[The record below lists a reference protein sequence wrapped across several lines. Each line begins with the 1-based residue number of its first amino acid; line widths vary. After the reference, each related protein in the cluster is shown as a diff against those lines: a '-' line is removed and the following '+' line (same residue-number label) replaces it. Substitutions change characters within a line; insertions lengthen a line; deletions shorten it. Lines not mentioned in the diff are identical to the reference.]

1 MKIRMSA
8 SKQDTEHFIKEI
20 INKYHFEPEAENDII
35 SVYEK
40 MQSCMKPYAVYR
52 MNQRD
57 TGIKD
62 IDNRQSAIVAMTL
75 GKEIDCLEE
84 QLTAAGKLDE
94 AYILECIAAELLL
107 TMYGDFNK
115 EYAKFHRRYVERY
128 VFIGEEIPATEVPK
142 LLKEVKGTK
151 ETANTSTSVE
161 KENGRSMEDPDGET
175 ENNKTEK
182 GNTES
187 VSGKNNNAEDDNM
200 GNEKEWIECED
211 DITANEYGVLTPSKS
226 VIFYAILTENPKQI
240 CEGICGSCKNAN
252 CENRV
257 KDCQPVTAGR

>member
-1 MKIRMSA
+1 MSA
-8 SKQDTEHFIKEI
+8 SKQDRERFIKGI

-75 GKEIDCLEE
+75 GKEIDSLEE
-84 QLTAAGKLDE
+84 QLTVAGKLDE
-94 AYILECIAAELLL
+94 AYILECIASELLL
-107 TMYGDFNK
+107 TMYGDFNR

-142 LLKEVKGTK
+142 LLKEVKGAK
-151 ETANTSTSVE
+151 EAANTCISVE
-161 KENGRSMEDPDGET
+161 KENGRSMEEPDGKT
-175 ENNKTEK
+175 ENNKMEN
-182 GNTES
+182 GNTG
-187 VSGKNNNAEDDNM
+187 SGAAEDSNAENDNM
-200 GNEKEWIECED
+200 GNENTGHEYED

-240 CEGICGSCKNAN
+240 CEGICSSCKNVN
-252 CENRV
+252 CENMV
-257 KDCQPVTAGR
+257 KDSQPEIVNR

>member
-8 SKQDTEHFIKEI
+8 GKQDRGRFIKGI

-75 GKEIDCLEE
+75 GKEIDNLEE
-84 QLTAAGKLDE
+84 QLTDAGKLDE
-94 AYILECIAAELLL
+94 AYILECIASELLL

-128 VFIGEEIPATEVPK
+128 VFIGEEIPATDVPK
-142 LLKEVKGTK
+142 LLKEVKGVK
-151 ETANTSTSVE
+151 EAANTCISFE
-161 KENGRSMEDPDGET
+161 KENGQSTEEPDGGT
-175 ENNKTEK
+175 EKNKAEK
-182 GNTES
+182 GNTGS
-187 VSGKNNNAEDDNM
+187 VTTEDGYAENDNM
-200 GNEKEWIECED
+200 GNEKTGFECED

>member
-8 SKQDTEHFIKEI
+8 NKQNRERFIKEI
-20 INKYHFEPEAENDII
+20 INKYHFEPEAEDDII

-62 IDNRQSAIVAMTL
+62 IDSRQSAIVAMTL
-75 GKEIDCLEE
+75 GKGIDSLEE
-84 QLTAAGKLDE
+84 QLTDAGKLDE

-142 LLKEVKGTK
+142 LLKEVKGVK
-151 ETANTSTSVE
+151 EAANTCNVE
-161 KENGRSMEDPDGET
+161 KENEQSKEDLDEET
-175 ENNKTEK
+175 ENDKTENDK
-182 GNTES
+182 TEND
-187 VSGKNNNAEDDNM
+187 KTE
-200 GNEKEWIECED
+200 NERTEIEYED

-240 CEGICGSCKNAN
+240 CEGICSSCKNAN
-252 CENRV
+252 CENMI
-257 KDCQPVTAGR
+257 KDCQPMT

>member
-8 SKQDTEHFIKEI
+8 SKQDRERFIKEI
-20 INKYHFEPEAENDII
+20 INKYHFEPEAEDDII

-62 IDNRQSAIVAMTL
+62 IDSRQSAIVAMTL
-75 GKEIDCLEE
+75 GKGIDSLEE
-84 QLTAAGKLDE
+84 QLTDAGKLDE

-142 LLKEVKGTK
+142 LLKEVKGVK
-151 ETANTSTSVE
+151 EAANTCNVE
-161 KENGRSMEDPDGET
+161 KENEQSKEDLDEET
-175 ENNKTEK
+175 ENDKTENDK
-182 GNTES
+182 TEND
-187 VSGKNNNAEDDNM
+187 KTE
-200 GNEKEWIECED
+200 NERTEIEYED

-240 CEGICGSCKNAN
+240 CEGICSSCKNVN
-252 CENRV
+252 CENMI
-257 KDCQPVTAGR
+257 KDCQPVT

>member
-8 SKQDTEHFIKEI
+8 GKQDRERFIKGI

-62 IDNRQSAIVAMTL
+62 IDSRQSAIVAMTL
-75 GKEIDCLEE
+75 GKEIDSLEE

-94 AYILECIAAELLL
+94 AYMLECIAAELLL

-128 VFIGEEIPATEVPK
+128 VFIGEEIPVTEVPR
-142 LLKEVKGTK
+142 LLKEVKGAK
-151 ETANTSTSVE
+151 NTCVYLE
-161 KENGRSMEDPDGET
+161 KENGQGTKDLDEET
-175 ENNKTEK
+175 EYDKAGQDKKEYENMEQEKT
-182 GNTES
+182 
-187 VSGKNNNAEDDNM
+187 
-200 GNEKEWIECED
+200 IECED

-226 VIFYAILTENPKQI
+226 VVFYAILTENPKQV
-240 CEGICGSCKNAN
+240 CEGICSTCENVN
-252 CENRV
+252 CENRI
-257 KDCQPVTAGR
+257 KDCQMVI

>member
-8 SKQDTEHFIKEI
+8 GKQDRERFIKEI
-20 INKYHFEPEAENDII
+20 IRKYHFEPEAENDII

-40 MQSCMKPYAVYR
+40 MQSCMRPYAVYR

-75 GKEIDCLEE
+75 GKEIDSLEE
-84 QLTAAGKLDE
+84 QLTVVGKLDE
-94 AYILECIAAELLL
+94 AYILECIASELLL

-142 LLKEVKGTK
+142 LLKEVKGVK
-151 ETANTSTSVE
+151 EAVNTCIFE
-161 KENGRSMEDPDGET
+161 KENEQSMETLDGEAERDKT
-175 ENNKTEK
+175 ENDNTKSNKIKDDNMENNKT
-182 GNTES
+182 G
-187 VSGKNNNAEDDNM
+187 
-200 GNEKEWIECED
+200 IECDD

-240 CEGICGSCKNAN
+240 CEGICNSCKNVN
-252 CENRV
+252 CENMV
-257 KDCQPVTAGR
+257 KDCQPVI

>member
-8 SKQDTEHFIKEI
+8 NKQNREHFIKEI
-20 INKYHFEPEAENDII
+20 MNKYHFEPEAENDII

-62 IDNRQSAIVAMTL
+62 IDSKQSAIVAMTL
-75 GKEIDCLEE
+75 GKGIDSLEE
-84 QLTAAGKLDE
+84 QLTDAGKLDE

-128 VFIGEEIPATEVPK
+128 VFIGEEIPVTEVPK
-142 LLKEVKGTK
+142 LLKEVKGVK
-151 ETANTSTSVE
+151 EAANTCIDVE
-161 KENGRSMEDPDGET
+161 KENGKSTEVLDEKMENDKT
-175 ENNKTEK
+175 END
-182 GNTES
+182 NTE
-187 VSGKNNNAEDDNM
+187 
-200 GNEKEWIECED
+200 NEKTGIEYED

-226 VIFYAILTENPKQI
+226 VVFYAILTENPKQV
-240 CEGICGSCKNAN
+240 CEGICSSCKNVN
-252 CENRV
+252 CENMI
-257 KDCQPVTAGR
+257 KDCQPVT

>member
-8 SKQDTEHFIKEI
+8 SKQDRERFIKEI

-62 IDNRQSAIVAMTL
+62 IDSRQSAIVAMTL
-75 GKEIDCLEE
+75 GKGIDSLEE
-84 QLTAAGKLDE
+84 QLTDAGKLDE

-128 VFIGEEIPATEVPK
+128 VFIGEEIPVSEVPK
-142 LLKEVKGTK
+142 LLKEVKGVK
-151 ETANTSTSVE
+151 EAANTCIDVE
-161 KENGRSMEDPDGET
+161 KENGKSTEVLDEET
-175 ENNKTEK
+175 ENDKTEND
-182 GNTES
+182 NTE
-187 VSGKNNNAEDDNM
+187 
-200 GNEKEWIECED
+200 NEKTGIEYED

-226 VIFYAILTENPKQI
+226 VVFYAILTENPKQI
-240 CEGICGSCKNAN
+240 CEGICRSCKNVN
-252 CENRV
+252 CENMI
-257 KDCQPVTAGR
+257 KDCQPVT

>member
-1 MKIRMSA
+1 MSA
-8 SKQDTEHFIKEI
+8 SKQDRERFIKEI
-20 INKYHFEPEAENDII
+20 INKYHFEPEAEDDII

-62 IDNRQSAIVAMTL
+62 IDSRQSAIVAMTL
-75 GKEIDCLEE
+75 GKGIDSLEE
-84 QLTAAGKLDE
+84 QLTDAGKLDE

-142 LLKEVKGTK
+142 LLKEVKGVK
-151 ETANTSTSVE
+151 EAANTCNVE
-161 KENGRSMEDPDGET
+161 KENEQSKEDLDEET
-175 ENNKTEK
+175 ENDKTENDK
-182 GNTES
+182 TEND
-187 VSGKNNNAEDDNM
+187 KTE
-200 GNEKEWIECED
+200 NERTEIEYED

-240 CEGICGSCKNAN
+240 CEGICSSCKNVN
-252 CENRV
+252 CENMI
-257 KDCQPVTAGR
+257 KDCQPVT

>member
-1 MKIRMSA
+1 MSA
-8 SKQDTEHFIKEI
+8 SKQDRERFIKGI

-62 IDNRQSAIVAMTL
+62 IDSRQSAIVAMTL
-75 GKEIDCLEE
+75 GKGIDSLEE
-84 QLTAAGKLDE
+84 QLTVAGKLDE

-142 LLKEVKGTK
+142 LLKEVKGVK
-151 ETANTSTSVE
+151 EAANTCIHVE
-161 KENGRSMEDPDGET
+161 KENGQSTEGLDDEMENDKT
-175 ENNKTEK
+175 END
-182 GNTES
+182 
-187 VSGKNNNAEDDNM
+187 NAE
-200 GNEKEWIECED
+200 NEKTGIECED

-226 VIFYAILTENPKQI
+226 VVFYAILTENPKQI
-240 CEGICGSCKNAN
+240 CEGICNSCKNVN
-252 CENRV
+252 CENMIKEIR
-257 KDCQPVTAGR
+257 

>member
-1 MKIRMSA
+1 MSA
-8 SKQDTEHFIKEI
+8 GKQDRERFIKGI
-20 INKYHFEPEAENDII
+20 IRKYHFEPEAENDII

-40 MQSCMKPYAVYR
+40 MQSCMRPYAVYR

-75 GKEIDCLEE
+75 GKEIDNLEE
-84 QLTAAGKLDE
+84 QLTVAGKLDE
-94 AYILECIAAELLL
+94 AYILECIASELLL

-142 LLKEVKGTK
+142 LLKEVKGVK
-151 ETANTSTSVE
+151 EAVNTCISE
-161 KENGRSMEDPDGET
+161 KENGQSTEDLDGEAECDKT
-175 ENNKTEK
+175 ENDNTANDKMKSDNIEK
-182 GNTES
+182 SNTE
-187 VSGKNNNAEDDNM
+187 
-200 GNEKEWIECED
+200 NECDD

-240 CEGICGSCKNAN
+240 CEGICSSCKNVN
-252 CENRV
+252 CENMV
-257 KDCQPVTAGR
+257 KDC

>member
-8 SKQDTEHFIKEI
+8 GQQDRERFIKEI
-20 INKYHFEPEAENDII
+20 IRKYHFEPDAENDII

-40 MQSCMKPYAVYR
+40 MQSCMRPYAVYR

-75 GKEIDCLEE
+75 GKEIDSLEE
-84 QLTAAGKLDE
+84 QLTVAGKLDE
-94 AYILECIAAELLL
+94 AYILECIASELLL

-142 LLKEVKGTK
+142 LLKEVKGVK
-151 ETANTSTSVE
+151 EAVNTCIFE
-161 KENGRSMEDPDGET
+161 KENEQSMETLDGEAERDKT
-175 ENNKTEK
+175 ENDNTKSNKIKDDNMENNKT
-182 GNTES
+182 G
-187 VSGKNNNAEDDNM
+187 
-200 GNEKEWIECED
+200 IECDD

-240 CEGICGSCKNAN
+240 CEGICNSCKNVN
-252 CENRV
+252 CENMV
-257 KDCQPVTAGR
+257 KDCQPVI

>member
-8 SKQDTEHFIKEI
+8 NKQNRERFIKEI

-62 IDNRQSAIVAMTL
+62 IDSKQSAIVAMTL
-75 GKEIDCLEE
+75 GKGIDSLEE
-84 QLTAAGKLDE
+84 QLTDAGKLDE

-142 LLKEVKGTK
+142 LLKEVKGVK
-151 ETANTSTSVE
+151 EAANTCIDVE
-161 KENGRSMEDPDGET
+161 KENGQSTEVLDEET
-175 ENNKTEK
+175 ESDKTE
-182 GNTES
+182 ND
-187 VSGKNNNAEDDNM
+187 NAE
-200 GNEKEWIECED
+200 NEKTGIEYED

-226 VIFYAILTENPKQI
+226 VVFYAILTENPKQI
-240 CEGICGSCKNAN
+240 CEGICSSCKNVN
-252 CENRV
+252 CENMI
-257 KDCQPVTAGR
+257 KDCQPVT

>member
-8 SKQDTEHFIKEI
+8 GKQDRERFIKGI
-20 INKYHFEPEAENDII
+20 INKYHFEPESESDII

-62 IDNRQSAIVAMTL
+62 IDSRQSAIVAMTL
-75 GKEIDCLEE
+75 GKEIDSLEE
-84 QLTAAGKLDE
+84 QLTVAGKLDE

-115 EYAKFHRRYVERY
+115 EYAKFHRRYIERY

-142 LLKEVKGTK
+142 LLKEVKGGK
-151 ETANTSTSVE
+151 EAVNTCIHVE
-161 KENGRSMEDPDGET
+161 KENGQSAEELDEET
-175 ENNKTEK
+175 ESEKTEND
-182 GNTES
+182 NTE
-187 VSGKNNNAEDDNM
+187 
-200 GNEKEWIECED
+200 NEKMGMECED

-226 VIFYAILTENPKQI
+226 VVFYAILTENPKQI
-240 CEGICGSCKNAN
+240 CEGICSSCKNVS
-252 CENRV
+252 CENMT
-257 KDCQPVTAGR
+257 KDCQPVT

>member
-8 SKQDTEHFIKEI
+8 SKQDRERFIKEI

-62 IDNRQSAIVAMTL
+62 IDSRQSAIVAMTL
-75 GKEIDCLEE
+75 GKGIDSLEE
-84 QLTAAGKLDE
+84 QLTDAGKLDE

-128 VFIGEEIPATEVPK
+128 VFIGEEIPVTEVPK
-142 LLKEVKGTK
+142 LLKEVKGVK
-151 ETANTSTSVE
+151 EAANTSIHVE
-161 KENGRSMEDPDGET
+161 KENGQSTEGFAEDE
-175 ENNKTEK
+175 ESNKTEND
-182 GNTES
+182 NTE
-187 VSGKNNNAEDDNM
+187 NDNTE
-200 GNEKEWIECED
+200 NEKTGIEYED

-226 VIFYAILTENPKQI
+226 VVFYAILTENPKQI
-240 CEGICGSCKNAN
+240 CEGICSSCKNVN
-252 CENRV
+252 CENMI
-257 KDCQPVTAGR
+257 KDCQPVT

>member
-8 SKQDTEHFIKEI
+8 NKQNREHFIKEI
-20 INKYHFEPEAENDII
+20 MNKYHFEPEAENDII

-62 IDNRQSAIVAMTL
+62 IDSKQSAIVAMTL
-75 GKEIDCLEE
+75 GKGIDSLEE
-84 QLTAAGKLDE
+84 QLTDAGKLDE

-128 VFIGEEIPATEVPK
+128 VFIGEEIPVTEVPK
-142 LLKEVKGTK
+142 LLKEVKGLK
-151 ETANTSTSVE
+151 DAANTCTYIE
-161 KENGRSMEDPDGET
+161 KENGKSTEVLDEET
-175 ENNKTEK
+175 ENDKTEND
-182 GNTES
+182 NTE
-187 VSGKNNNAEDDNM
+187 
-200 GNEKEWIECED
+200 NEKTGIECED

-226 VIFYAILTENPKQI
+226 VVFYAILTENPKQV
-240 CEGICGSCKNAN
+240 CEGICSSCKNVN
-252 CENRV
+252 CENMI
-257 KDCQPVTAGR
+257 KDCQPVT

>member
-8 SKQDTEHFIKEI
+8 GKQDRERFIKGI

-62 IDNRQSAIVAMTL
+62 IDSRQSAIVAMTL
-75 GKEIDCLEE
+75 GKEIDSLEE

-94 AYILECIAAELLL
+94 AYMLECIAAELLL

-128 VFIGEEIPATEVPK
+128 VFIGEEIPVTEVPK
-142 LLKEVKGTK
+142 LLKEVKGAK
-151 ETANTSTSVE
+151 NTCIYVE
-161 KENGRSMEDPDGET
+161 KESGESAKALDEET
-175 ENNKTEK
+175 EPDKAGQGKEEQDKKEYDSIHEKT
-182 GNTES
+182 
-187 VSGKNNNAEDDNM
+187 
-200 GNEKEWIECED
+200 IECED

-226 VIFYAILTENPKQI
+226 VVFYAILTENPKQV
-240 CEGICGSCKNAN
+240 CEGICSTCENVN
-252 CENRV
+252 CENRI
-257 KDCQPVTAGR
+257 KDCQMVI